1 MSLAVKALI
10 DLVARLRSPGGCPW
24 DAKQT
29 DSTIKQYLLEEA
41 YEVLDAIEKTSPAD
55 VCEELGDLL
64 FHIIFLARLASERR
78 EFDFVDV
85 VENITRKMIRRHPH
99 VFGETRVNNAEEV
112 VENWAVIKK
121 REKVHA
127 VDASALDGIPQDLP
141 ALMKTHRLGERASRI
156 GFGRNNTASG
166 WNEAAEKFRGLEAA
180 VADGD
185 KAFVG
190 QKIGELLFCLAGLS
204 RAWGHN
210 GEHLLRVQNRRFS
223 EQVADHEKGLN
234 RIENDLKSQK

>member
-1 MSLAVKALI
+1 MSLAVKALL
-10 DLVARLRSPGGCPW
+10 DLVERLRSPGGCPW

-41 YEVLDAIEKTSPAD
+41 YEVLDAIEKSSPSD

-64 FHIIFLARLASERR
+64 FHIIFLARLASERQ

-121 REKVHA
+121 REKVNA

-156 GFGRNNTASG
+156 GFGCNNTASS
-166 WNEAAEKFRGLEAA
+166 WNEVAEKFSGLAAA

-185 KAFVG
+185 RVFVG
-190 QKIGELLFCLAGLS
+190 QKIGEVLFCLAGLS
-204 RAWGHN
+204 RKWGHN
-210 GEHLLRVQNRRFS
+210 SEHLLRVQNRRFS
-223 EQVADHEKGLN
+223 DQVAEHEKGLN